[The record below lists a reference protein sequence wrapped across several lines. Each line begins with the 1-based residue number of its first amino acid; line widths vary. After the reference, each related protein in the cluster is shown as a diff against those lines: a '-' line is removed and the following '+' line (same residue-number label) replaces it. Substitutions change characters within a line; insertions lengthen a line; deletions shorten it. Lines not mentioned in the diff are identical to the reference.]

1 MTDYEKLAFDK
12 NLQEF
17 ANRVANICGLESGGK
32 LSQEEAYQ
40 YIKTWWKQLK
50 RSRKGLRIDEKDTT
64 QGEQEGESLD

>member
-1 MTDYEKLAFDK
+1 MTEYEKLAFDK

-40 YIKTWWKQLK
+40 NIKTWWKQLK
-50 RSRKGLRIDEKDTT
+50 RSRKGLHIDEMNKK
-64 QGEQEGESLD
+64 QGGQEEEGQ